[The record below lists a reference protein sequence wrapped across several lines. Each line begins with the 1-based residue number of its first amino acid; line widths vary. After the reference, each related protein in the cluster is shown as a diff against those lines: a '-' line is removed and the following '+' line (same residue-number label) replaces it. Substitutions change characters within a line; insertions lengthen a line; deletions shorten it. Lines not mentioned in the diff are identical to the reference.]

1 MHTEHLIFRRWRES
15 DAEAL
20 YKYAS
25 DPEVGP
31 RAGWAPHKS
40 VEESLMTIRT
50 LFSDEGM
57 WALTLKDSDEPIGC
71 IGYLLP
77 GTCNIAEGENEAEI
91 GYWIARP
98 FWNQGLCTEALR
110 RLVEYCLHEKKMT
123 ALWGDFFVDNPA
135 SGRVMEKC
143 GFLPTGRETLCPN
156 LYGGAERKVRVMKLE
171 GEERRPYFSSDT
183 IGLFTTDNARMVA
196 FYHEVFGFSTDWN
209 GQEPNVEMR
218 LGTMRLIMFPR
229 TAFEEMTGQHY
240 AYPAGLN
247 GTMELSF
254 NVPTFPDVDKA
265 YAYALKRGATPVFPP
280 ITEPWGQR
288 TCYVADPEG
297 NLIEISS
304 FCHAGEELTVD
315 N

>member
-1 MHTEHLIFRRWRES
+1 MNEC
-15 DAEAL
+15 
-20 YKYAS
+20 
-25 DPEVGP
+25 P
-31 RAGWAPHKS
+31 
-40 VEESLMTIRT
+40 
-50 LFSDEGM
+50 
-57 WALTLKDSDEPIGC
+57 
-71 IGYLLP
+71 LP
-77 GTCNIAEGENEAEI
+77 
-91 GYWIARP
+91 P
-98 FWNQGLCTEALR
+98 S
-110 RLVEYCLHEKKMT
+110 MT
-123 ALWGDFFVDNPA
+123 AAICDESTDTGKERLSGFCDLSASFRSEITGVGVNANFCSARLLTISLSSNSCLWLWISFHMRNLLKENTP
-135 SGRVMEKC
+135 SMRVMEKC

-171 GEERRPYFSSDT
+171 GEERRPHFSSDT

-229 TAFEEMTGQHY
+229 TAFEEMTGQKY

-254 NVPTFPDVDKA
+254 DVPTFPDVDKA

-280 ITEPWGQR
+280 TTEPWGQR

-304 FCHAGEELTVD
+304 FCHADEELTVD
-315 N
+315 S